1 MCSLLLLLCRC
12 LLLTCTRLTLLCRA
26 LLIFSVTSNKE
37 FGIPSS
43 STWKYSGNLWL
54 YNYFQAKTE
63 LCAHVLS
70 FRNNKLKSI
79 FCKRLFLCCQE
90 SLSFLESSH
99 CDALRPRSTKPG
111 TVVYTCAPNY
121 LGGWGRN
128 IASSR
133 PALTTGLQNELEVSV
148 SNLVR
153 CHFKIKI
160 IRKAEDA
167 VQW

>member
-12 LLLTCTRLTLLCRA
+12 LLLTCACLTLLCQA
-26 LLIFSVTSNKE
+26 LLIFSVTSNIE
-37 FGIPSS
+37 LGIPSS

-63 LCAHVLS
+63 LCTHVLL
-70 FRNNKLKSI
+70 FRNNQLKSI
-79 FCKRLFLCCQE
+79 FYKRLFLCCQE

-99 CDALRPRSTKPG
+99 CDALRPMSTKPG
-111 TVVYTCAPNY
+111 MVVYTCASNY
-121 LGGWGRN
+121 LEGWGRTT
-128 IASSR
+128 ASSR
-133 PALTTGLQNELEVSV
+133 PALTTGLQNECEISV

-160 IRKAEDA
+160 IREAEDA